1 MSTTFTEPLFFG
13 RRCWVA
19 SEVHVSRGSR
29 HPWQWTVWRSIGR
42 RRPPRAHDDLVERLD
57 AQVRERVRREGV
69 DPQREALVVRRIA
82 EDVVRDH
89 DDLSLT
95 GAVAPIADDGAMVG
109 ELVARVSGFG
119 PLQPFLDDP
128 EVEEVW
134 INSPERVFI
143 ARRGR
148 HELTN
153 LRLDAAQVNELV
165 ERMLKSSGRRLDI
178 STPFV
183 DAMLPEGHRLH
194 VVLEGITRG
203 FTAVNIRKFLLR
215 AAPPLRPRRARQP
228 DPAGRARSSRPRSR
242 AGLNI
247 LVAGGTQAGKT
258 TMLNCLAAS
267 VPGGERVVSAEEV
280 FELRFSH
287 PDWVAMQ
294 TRQAGLE
301 QTGEIVL
308 RDLVKEA
315 LRMRPSRIL
324 VGEVRAAECL
334 DLLLALNSGLPGMCT
349 LHANSAREALVKMCT
364 LPLLAGDNIS
374 ARFVVPTVATSV
386 DLVVHLG
393 LGARRRTPGQRD
405 RVRARPGGGRRD
417 RGRADLRAHGG
428 ELRRTGGVPARVERY
443 ERVGIDV
450 HALLASEP
458 RRVSAD
464 GRPGRARRRA
474 SGCCSSGRPSPCRAR
489 PKVAPRPRPRRS
501 RACSA
506 GPVWATSRP
515 ASVLSLCAVL
525 FAVALAVVQAVS
537 QTLPVAFVFA
547 AMAAYVPIAVLRQRA
562 ARRLRDFAEVWPEAV
577 DNLAS
582 AVRAGLSLPDAV
594 AALGTSRPGG
604 AAARLRPV
612 RPRLPGHRA
621 VRRVPRPAE
630 GPARRPRRGPG
641 DRGAA
646 AGPRGRRRRP
656 RPAAAQPLGLPARR
670 RPHPL
675 RARVAPG
682 LDRQRRAARGRRA
695 VDRAAADVVPD
706 RPRSAATPRPAGCSS
721 WASASRVCVL
731 AYTAMMRI
739 GRLPVEKRILS

>member
-1 MSTTFTEPLFFG
+1 MAVDRVE
-13 RRCWVA
+13 
-19 SEVHVSRGSR
+19 
-29 HPWQWTVWRSIGR
+29 
-42 RRPPRAHDDLVERLD
+42 RPSVPDAAHDDLVERLD
-57 AQVRERVRREGV
+57 AQLRERVRREGV

-82 EDVVRDH
+82 EDVVRGH

-128 EVEEVW
+128 EVEEIW
-134 INSPERVFI
+134 INDPSRVFI

-215 AAPPLRPRRARQP
+215 AHRLSDLVALGSLTPQAARFLE
-228 DPAGRARSSRPRSR
+228 ASVR
-242 AGLNI
+242 AGLNV

-258 TMLNCLAAS
+258 TMLNCLAAA

-301 QTGEIVL
+301 QTGAIVL

-364 LPLLAGDNIS
+364 LPLLAGDNRQMGMCNLRWVRGS
-374 ARFVVPTVATSV
+374 
-386 DLVVHLG
+386 
-393 LGARRRTPGQRD
+393 RD
-405 RVRARPGGGRRD
+405 RPV
-417 RGRADLRAHGG
+417 
-428 ELRRTGGVPARVERY
+428 VW
-443 ERVGIDV
+443 
-450 HALLASEP
+450 P
-458 RRVSAD
+458 RQ
-464 GRPGRARRRA
+464 
-474 SGCCSSGRPSPCRAR
+474 
-489 PKVAPRPRPRRS
+489 PR
-501 RACSA
+501 
-506 GPVWATSRP
+506 
-515 ASVLSLCAVL
+515 
-525 FAVALAVVQAVS
+525 S
-537 QTLPVAFVFA
+537 Q
-547 AMAAYVPIAVLRQRA
+547 A
-562 ARRLRDFAEVWPEAV
+562 ARRECRHSASGERAV
-577 DNLAS
+577 GDS
-582 AVRAGLSLPDAV
+582 QRSCDHPHHPRRRSLCE
-594 AALGTSRPGG
+594 
-604 AAARLRPV
+604 
-612 RPRLPGHRA
+612 RLPQTR
-621 VRRVPRPAE
+621 
-630 GPARRPRRGPG
+630 
-641 DRGAA
+641 
-646 AGPRGRRRRP
+646 
-656 RPAAAQPLGLPARR
+656 
-670 RPHPL
+670 
-675 RARVAPG
+675 
-682 LDRQRRAARGRRA
+682 
-695 VDRAAADVVPD
+695 
-706 RPRSAATPRPAGCSS
+706 T
-721 WASASRVCVL
+721 
-731 AYTAMMRI
+731 
-739 GRLPVEKRILS
+739 